1 MKKKHFIV
9 SWEIYPFSVLV
20 SIGEH
25 QSKVVKIIEK
35 SGYKLD
41 DEEKEKLWMRG
52 IGRTIMLGGGQTI
65 MRLKNTKPDIVAHEI
80 SHAVFFLMDKIG
92 IKLSNSSDEAYS
104 YAIQFLT
111 KKINEQMKKNVS

>member
-1 MKKKHFIV
+1 MKKKHFFV
-9 SWEIYPFSVLV
+9 SWEVYPFSVLV

-25 QSKVVKIIEK
+25 QSKVVKTIEK

-41 DEEKEKLWMRG
+41 EEEKEKLWMTG
-52 IGRTIMLGGGQTI
+52 VGRTMMLQGGQTI
-65 MRLKNTKPDIVAHEI
+65 LRLKSTRPDIIAHEI

-111 KKINEQMKKNVS
+111 EKIYEKL